1 MTRLVVTGLLDEA
14 RLDVPDEKALSYAR
28 GCWKLGAA
36 LEITLTRDDTTW
48 RWRTDRSGLMRAI
61 VGLAGGMR

>member
-28 GCWKLGAA
+28 SCWKLGGA
-36 LEITLTRDDTTW
+36 LQITLTCDGFTW
-48 RWRTDRSGLMRAI
+48 RWSTDRNGMMRA
-61 VGLAGGMR
+61 VVAMAGGMR